1 MHVRHKNQ
9 IFKKIP
15 KNPIFQIFDS
25 FFFKILLIILYK
37 HKKNFFFG
45 VYFKKLCL
53 EPKMWFFWWKIRFFG
68 FFYYQRF
75 QENGSKYG
83 FLHFWGGPL
92 LFDKEQS
99 VKNEN
104 ALSTIVS
111 EIWIFLGGKMSVLVV
126 FFRKK
131 YFFWKCIAQKPKNLE

>member
-1 MHVRHKNQ
+1 M
-9 IFKKIP
+9 
-15 KNPIFQIFDS
+15 
-25 FFFKILLIILYK
+25 
-37 HKKNFFFG
+37 
-45 VYFKKLCL
+45 CL
-53 EPKMWFFWWKIRFFG
+53 DPKMWFFDENFDFLA

-99 VKNEN
+99 EKNEN

-111 EIWIFLGGKMSVLVV
+111 EIWIFWGRKISVLVDSL
-126 FFRKK
+126 
-131 YFFWKCIAQKPKNLE
+131 Y